1 MTNPWT
7 HETTE
12 FLTELPTLSSD
23 EFKAMKKR
31 YTSVLAD
38 PVKELVT
45 DLLPHL
51 HADVSAGVI
60 GAAKTNGSIAPINND
75 LRFNPDATPYK
86 DHVMLRFW
94 EGPAKR
100 VAPMLMV
107 HVAPTRVGFA
117 SGIVPV
123 DVGIWREAVDERGE
137 ELAAAIDELATAT
150 GADVVGEELKRTP
163 KPYDDDHPQAA
174 LLRHKMLQVRWI
186 LDAVPHEVDL
196 VEFCATELGRTKRLH
211 AELVRLFV

>member
-7 HETTE
+7 TETTRL
-12 FLTELPTLSSD
+12 LTELPTLSAD

-31 YTSVLAD
+31 YTTVLAD
-38 PVKELVT
+38 PVKELVSE
-45 DLLPHL
+45 LLPRL
-51 HADVSAGVI
+51 KSEISAAIV

-107 HVAPTRVGFA
+107 HIAPTRIGFA

-123 DVGIWREAVDERGE
+123 DVAVWRAAVDERGE
-137 ELAAAIDELATAT
+137 ELASAIDELATAT
-150 GADVVGEELKRTP
+150 GADIVGEALKRTP
-163 KPYDDDHPQAA
+163 GPYDDDHPRAA

-196 VEFCATELGRTKRLH
+196 IDHCTIELARSRRLH
-211 AELVRLFV
+211 GELVRLFT